1 MNVDNERYNVFKCDL
16 NAKVIQGT
24 LMFILIDNYDSFTW
38 NLWHFLSDLG
48 ADVKTMRNDALSA
61 DEFIDLAPDGFIISP
76 GPGAPHQ
83 AGVVEEL
90 IQKAAG
96 NIPIFGVCLGMQAI
110 CTSFGGTLRAFDPPV
125 HGKLSLIE
133 HQGAHIFEDLP
144 EHMPVTR
151 YHSLTANIEQLP
163 DVLEVTAKTAQ
174 GYIMGL
180 SHKELNIHGVQF
192 HPESI
197 ASVGGYRLLANFLK
211 KCGHN
216 GPSEARLAEL
226 ETQIIRLDKK
236 FPEQLH
242 V

>member
-1 MNVDNERYNVFKCDL
+1 
-16 NAKVIQGT
+16 
-24 LMFILIDNYDSFTW
+24 MFILIDNYDSFTW

-61 DEFIDLAPDGFIISP
+61 DEFIELAPDGFIISP

-110 CTSFGGTLRAFDPPV
+110 CTSFGGSLKAFDPPV

-133 HQGAHIFEDLP
+133 HDGAHVFAGLDNHI
-144 EHMPVTR
+144 PVTR
-151 YHSLTANIEQLP
+151 YHSLTADLDAIP
-163 DVLEVTAKTAQ
+163 DELEITAKTAQ
-174 GYIMGL
+174 GHVMGL
-180 SHKELNIHGVQF
+180 SHKQLNVHGVQF

-197 ASVGGYRLLANFLK
+197 ASVGGYRILANFLQL
-211 KCGHN
+211 CGKN
-216 GPSEARLAEL
+216 GPDEDVLAKL
-226 ETQIIRLDKK
+226 EEQIIRLDQK

>member
-1 MNVDNERYNVFKCDL
+1 
-16 NAKVIQGT
+16 
-24 LMFILIDNYDSFTW
+24 MFILIDNYDSFTW

-144 EHMPVTR
+144 KHMPVTR
-151 YHSLTANIEQLP
+151 YHSLTANIDQLP